1 MIKKDFDY
9 VIFYGENSLFRLVYF
24 CVDVRGDIIGV
35 IDRIIDN
42 KFVKMGFVNKKRKE
56 KEGKA

>member
-1 MIKKDFDY
+1 MIEKDFDY
-9 VIFYGENSLFRLVYF
+9 VIFYGKNSLFRLVYF
-24 CVDVRGDIIGV
+24 CVDVRGDIIDV

-42 KFVKMGFVNKKRKE
+42 KFVRMGFVNKKRKE

>member
-1 MIKKDFDY
+1 M
-9 VIFYGENSLFRLVYF
+9 IFYGENSLFRLVYF

-42 KFVKMGFVNKKRKE
+42 KFVRMGFVNKKRKE
-56 KEGKA
+56 KERKA

>member
-1 MIKKDFDY
+1 MIEKDFDY

-24 CVDVRGDIIGV
+24 CVDVRGDII
-35 IDRIIDN
+35 DRIIDN
-42 KFVKMGFVNKKRKE
+42 KFVRMGFVNKKRKE